1 MLDRMILRIL
11 ISSLFSLGLALS
23 SYNKKSL
30 SFSGA
35 IAALVTGVLTFSSG
49 WHFTWPLLGF
59 YLSSSKLTKMGE
71 DRKKKIDADFK
82 KGGQRDMYQVF
93 QNSAPA
99 LIAIIFYLYFYSSVS
114 TPKDLDSSKRP
125 AEVFLLCFYLGFY
138 GAATG
143 DTWSSEIGVL
153 STRNCRLIT
162 QLWRKVPP
170 GTNGGVTVDGIIAS
184 AGGGL
189 FEGILLWLIIPESS
203 LLIVGCFG
211 GSFGSFLDSVLGACF
226 QFSGINEDRKIVN
239 HRSSK
244 VKQIAG
250 TGSFLGCCELSNGQ
264 VNVVASTATA
274 LLSGLLGLWLFS

>member
-1 MLDRMILRIL
+1 MLLRIAL
-11 ISSLFSLGLALS
+11 SSLFSLGLALR

-35 IAALVTGVLTFSSG
+35 IAALVTGVITFSSG

-71 DRKKKIDADFK
+71 DRKKEIEAEFK
-82 KGGQRDMYQVF
+82 KGGQRDMWQVF

-99 LIAIIFYLYFYSSVS
+99 LVATVIYVYLYSVD
-114 TPKDLDSSKRP
+114 TPEDLDSSKRS

-138 GAATG
+138 AAATG

-153 STRNCRLIT
+153 SSRDCRLIT

-170 GTNGGVTVDGIIAS
+170 GTNGGVTIDGLIAS

-189 FEGILLWLIIPESS
+189 FGGTLLWLIIPQFG
-203 LLIVGCFG
+203 LLIVGVFG
-211 GSFGSFLDSVLGACF
+211 GFFGSILDSVLGACF
-226 QFSGINEDRKIVN
+226 QFSGINEERKIVN
-239 HRSSK
+239 QRDSK

-250 TGSFLGCCELSNGQ
+250 TGRFLGYFELSNGQ
-264 VNVVASTATA
+264 VNLIASTSTA
-274 LLSGLLGLWLFS
+274 LFSGFLGLWLFS